1 MRRPSGGCR
10 RAPGDTGR
18 WLARVQTGW
27 VAPPWATS
35 DVAAGARVVKADR
48 RSPGAIL
55 DDAVST
61 GFTNGM
67 PKEEPTM
74 HGPNDH
80 SPTALELAR
89 RAFVTTVKATSGAQ
103 RGWAKLVDQARR
115 AAAGVPLQLT
125 ESDSRVGKD
134 RLQLRRIAYGS
145 ARERRAWRC

>member
-1 MRRPSGGCR
+1 
-10 RAPGDTGR
+10 
-18 WLARVQTGW
+18 
-27 VAPPWATS
+27 
-35 DVAAGARVVKADR
+35 
-48 RSPGAIL
+48 
-55 DDAVST
+55 
-61 GFTNGM
+61 
-67 PKEEPTM
+67 M

-115 AAAGVPLQLT
+115 AASGVPLQLT

-145 ARERRAWRC
+145 AREARMALMMLAEVEAIVPAEAETAIDLLDRVCAMTWRLMQYRL

>member
-1 MRRPSGGCR
+1 
-10 RAPGDTGR
+10 
-18 WLARVQTGW
+18 
-27 VAPPWATS
+27 
-35 DVAAGARVVKADR
+35 
-48 RSPGAIL
+48 
-55 DDAVST
+55 
-61 GFTNGM
+61 
-67 PKEEPTM
+67 M

-145 ARERRAWRC
+145 GRGPDGAGRASRWREFAQGGATHPVWT